1 MIYIYECYFYGKF
14 KNFNTIHYLAVE
26 DEYIIYENNPNNSK
40 EQFLTK
46 ILNKS
51 YKNNYRFRF
60 NKNLSFETC
69 IYNNYGEF
77 NKYTLEE
84 FTNVNVQELL

>member
-1 MIYIYECYFYGKF
+1 MIYIYECYFYGKI
-14 KNFNTIHYLAVE
+14 KNPNIVHYLAVE
-26 DEYIIYENNPNNSK
+26 DEYIIYKTHAGK
-40 EQFLTK
+40 EYFLIK

-51 YKNNYRFRF
+51 YKNTFPFRF
-60 NKNLSFETC
+60 NNDLSFEDN

-84 FTNVNVQELL
+84 FINANVQELL